1 MIYIGYIATIYLAI
15 SLATALFVIVTK
27 RAYLK
32 GFSKLRIARWILTIP
47 LLMLEELISTKGK

>member
-15 SLATALFVIVTK
+15 SLATALFVIATK
-27 RAYLK
+27 RAYLN